1 MSAILS
7 LNHPSFNFDKLNIFG
22 KAKKLIQKINFFKK
36 VNISALYLSL
46 GIGLFGIL
54 NSGVSFAEA
63 ATGTSTAIDYTQL
76 TNSLN
81 FNSVMTGILAVAGGL
96 IAVYAGMAG
105 VKWVLRMVRGA

>member
-1 MSAILS
+1 MLIKLG
-7 LNHPSFNFDKLNIFG
+7 LNTFFNKLN
-22 KAKKLIQKINFFKK
+22 LRT
-36 VNISALYLSL
+36 LYLSVC
-46 GIGLFGIL
+46 IGLFGAF
-54 NSGVSFAEA
+54 SSAMSFADG

>member
-1 MSAILS
+1 MLS
-7 LNHPSFNFDKLNIFG
+7 
-22 KAKKLIQKINFFKK
+22 K
-36 VNISALYLSL
+36 VKSKVITSVFM
-46 GIGLFGIL
+46 LF
-54 NSGVSFAEA
+54 
-63 ATGTSTAIDYTQL
+63 TSTMTFADGTVIDYTQL

>member
-1 MSAILS
+1 MLTKLS
-7 LNHPSFNFDKLNIFG
+7 LNKFFNKLN
-22 KAKKLIQKINFFKK
+22 LRT
-36 VNISALYLSL
+36 LYLSV
-46 GIGLFGIL
+46 GIGLFGAF
-54 NSGVSFAEA
+54 SSAMSFAEA

>member
-1 MSAILS
+1 MLTKLG
-7 LNHPSFNFDKLNIFG
+7 LNKFFNKLN
-22 KAKKLIQKINFFKK
+22 LRT
-36 VNISALYLSL
+36 LYLSV
-46 GIGLFGIL
+46 GIGLFGVF
-54 NSGVSFAEA
+54 SSAMSFAEA
-63 ATGTSTAIDYTQL
+63 ATGTSTVIDYTQL

>member
-1 MSAILS
+1 MLS
-7 LNHPSFNFDKLNIFG
+7 
-22 KAKKLIQKINFFKK
+22 K
-36 VNISALYLSL
+36 VKSKVITSVFM
-46 GIGLFGIL
+46 LF
-54 NSGVSFAEA
+54 
-63 ATGTSTAIDYTQL
+63 TSTMTFADDTVIDYTQL